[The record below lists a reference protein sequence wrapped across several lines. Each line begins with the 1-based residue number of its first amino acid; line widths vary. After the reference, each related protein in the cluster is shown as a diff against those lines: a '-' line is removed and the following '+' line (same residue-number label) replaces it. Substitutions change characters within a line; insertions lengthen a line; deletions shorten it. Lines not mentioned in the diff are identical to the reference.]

1 MFETGKYVVY
11 RNKGVCCIREIAHLD
26 IPGTDPER
34 LYYILNPVSNSNAR
48 LYLPIDCD
56 ESMVRPVMSR
66 SEASALIDEIPEI
79 GLLEVTDEK
88 KREAVYKEAMKSC
101 DCRRLVSVIKTLYQ
115 RRDERLAN
123 GKKVTVLDDR
133 YLRAAEHELYDE
145 LSIALDL
152 PKDQM
157 QDYMDDWMGAA

>member
-11 RNKGVCCIREIAHLD
+11 RNKGVCYIREITHLD
-26 IPGTDPER
+26 IPGTDPDR
-34 LYYILNPVSNSNAR
+34 LYYILNPVSDSSAK
-48 LYLPIDCD
+48 LYLPTDCD

-66 SEASALIDEIPEI
+66 SEANALIAEIPEI
-79 GLLEVTDEK
+79 GLLTVDDEK
-88 KREAVYKEAMKSC
+88 KRETIYKEAMKSC
-101 DCRRLVSVIKTLYQ
+101 DCRRLISVIKTLH
-115 RRDERLAN
+115 RRREDRLAT

-133 YLRAAEHELYDE
+133 YLRAAEHELFDE

-157 QDYMDDWMGAA
+157 QSYFEEWMGAA